1 MKHSDPVQS
10 HQFIAFRQCNRESS
24 VPLTNHSES
33 NLELNASFG
42 HSQTSSQ
49 ITSHQI
55 NNRRTPRPLP
65 RCPNLPEDPSNKHAI
80 GESKNQ
86 KLMTKVESMCQEK
99 DAFAVNGQVQIIEDP
114 YNKDGAKVNAATTRK
129 FARHYSC
136 YGKGCDMNG
145 KRRGIRRGLSGKS
158 SRPSVVG

>member
-1 MKHSDPVQS
+1 MCHACHSCHHKIESHQVSIETALLLSGVTARNTKQLSRTDPIVKSLLLELRVKHSDPVQS

-80 GESKNQ
+80 GESKKSEIDDQ
-86 KLMTKVESMCQEK
+86 SRIDV
-99 DAFAVNGQVQIIEDP
+99 P
-114 YNKDGAKVNAATTRK
+114 
-129 FARHYSC
+129 
-136 YGKGCDMNG
+136 G
-145 KRRGIRRGLSGKS
+145 KRCLRSQRTSANN
-158 SRPSVVG
+158 